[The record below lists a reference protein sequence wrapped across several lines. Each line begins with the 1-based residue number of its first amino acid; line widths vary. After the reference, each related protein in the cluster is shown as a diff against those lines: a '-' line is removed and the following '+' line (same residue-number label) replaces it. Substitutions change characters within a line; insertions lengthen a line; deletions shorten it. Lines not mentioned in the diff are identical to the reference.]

1 MPDFVLVKVDSSSE
15 PAKDIPLLVLEVK
28 RSLATELE
36 REHGISQLRDYM
48 IEFSLRKPPK
58 AFRGILLAS
67 DRFFRASLVQRSV
80 PFTRMSN
87 TRNGEGLKPSKYF
100 LQYLLK
106 QKAGISNTIYDV
118 CVND

>member
-1 MPDFVLVKVDSSSE
+1 MVRMALKG
-15 PAKDIPLLVLEVK
+15 LVLPMPA
-28 RSLATELE
+28 LWTPTEC
-36 REHGISQLRDYM
+36 RCRHQV
-48 IEFSLRKPPK
+48 PH
-58 AFRGILLAS
+58 A
-67 DRFFRASLVQRSV
+67 RFFTASLVQRSV